1 MSITCPAGA
10 KLLDVPFEEIDKKL
24 TVKEHNK
31 AIARDLQLVIT
42 AILDF
47 GRWRSLTCSKITSEA
62 RGMKETYLP
71 STLLQPPPRCLSSF
85 WRCL

>member
-1 MSITCPAGA
+1 MYKNFFKTIQPLFGLTRCHKCFLVSITCPAGA

-42 AILDF
+42 A
-47 GRWRSLTCSKITSEA
+47 WEMA
-62 RGMKETYLP
+62 
-71 STLLQPPPRCLSSF
+71 
-85 WRCL
+85 